1 MSEMLHNKRTGRLL
15 DFCLSLR
22 ETANRRGQTPKEV
35 WDSHSKDIKAATPT
49 EVMWLVDAVM
59 QQIPDLAEVKII
71 VSRMMNSFTHAMK
84 NYIWDRPET
93 NSYINKLLE
102 ENREID
108 VCMERLRTL
117 LKEMNSQD
125 SKTDIVSKIEAIQ
138 IEVYSLREQFGHY
151 GDKELV
157 LFPVIEKYVG
167 ESRCTQLMWAIH
179 DDIRSNIKD
188 FVIEL
193 EKRKPD
199 PSLSVIN
206 NLVGKL
212 FFDIRGMIFREEFV
226 LIPAVFHRIPAVA
239 WDFLASD
246 QLESSSVKTSKF
258 AKEDR
263 VENGV
268 IDLGTGSPS
277 IQQLIRIFNNLPV
290 DLTLIDA
297 DDKVVFFS
305 TPAHRIFPR
314 TRAIIGRKVHNC
326 HPPKSVAIV
335 EKILAEFREKRRSS
349 ADFRITMGNKY
360 ILIQYFAL
368 YSDQGEYEGTLEV
381 SQDITEIQAFKGD
394 KRLLDWVDDGDPEI
408 RK

>member
-1 MSEMLHNKRTGRLL
+1 MPKLLHSKRTERLL
-15 DFCLSLR
+15 EFCLSLG
-22 ETANRRGQTPKEV
+22 ETVNRRGQTPKEI
-35 WDSHSKDIKAATPT
+35 WDSYREDIMAVTPT

-59 QQIPDLAEVKII
+59 QRIPDLSEVKII
-71 VSRMMNSFTHAMK
+71 VSKMMNSFTHAMK
-84 NYIWDRPET
+84 AYVWDQPDSNTYI
-93 NSYINKLLE
+93 SKLFE
-102 ENREID
+102 ENRQID
-108 VCMERLRTL
+108 SCMERLRTI
-117 LKEMNSQD
+117 LKEINLQED
-125 SKTDIVSKIEAIQ
+125 IVDIVSKIENIK
-138 IEVYSLREQFGHY
+138 IEMNSLREMFGHY

-157 LFPVIEKYVG
+157 LFPVVEKYIV

-179 DDIRSNIKD
+179 DDIRSNSKE

-193 EKRKPD
+193 GKSD
-199 PSLSVIN
+199 PSLSAIN
-206 NLVGKL
+206 KLAGML

-226 LIPAVFHRIPAVA
+226 LIPAVFHRIPADA

-246 QLESSSVKTSKF
+246 QLESGSVDISGLS
-258 AKEDR
+258 EESGI
-263 VENGV
+263 ENGV
-268 IDLGTGSPS
+268 VNLGTGSPS
-277 IQQLIRIFNNLPV
+277 VQQLIRIFNNLPV

-335 EKILAEFREKRRSS
+335 EKILAAFREKRRSS

-381 SQDITEIQAFKGD
+381 SQDITKIQDFKGD
-394 KRLLDWVDDGDPEI
+394 KRLLDWVDDGLMT
-408 RK
+408 